1 MSKHPADMNAK
12 PDQSQPDRQMQMM
25 SSLEEMRRE
34 KWVPFTLGPLY
45 LAGQLDF
52 DVIARFVSET
62 KQDVFVT
69 HVDFNDFQLFDMP
82 DVLGHRILAMND
94 EAYAPFAE
102 YMQTVEVIDRE
113 HKRYFQV
120 ARFAAPIMD
129 PFMRFMNVTVPKP
142 EAIDV
147 WTAIGLG
154 GMIVPKTHVE
164 CLPYPIFKPGEAADL
179 SRQEFLRRLPRPATA
194 PMLVEF
200 EKKDTRPEIVH
211 RGLRL
216 LGELS

>member
-1 MSKHPADMNAK
+1 MSKHPGGMNEK
-12 PDQSQPDRQMQMM
+12 PGQTQEDRQLKMVASM
-25 SSLEEMRRE
+25 EEMRRE

-62 KQDVFVT
+62 KGDVFVS
-69 HVDFNDFQLFDMP
+69 HIDFNDFKLFDMP
-82 DVLGHRILAMND
+82 ETLGHRMLAMSD
-94 EAYAPFAE
+94 EAYHEFAE
-102 YMQTVEVIDRE
+102 YMLSVEVIDRAN
-113 HKRYFQV
+113 KRYFQV
-120 ARFAAPIMD
+120 ARFAAPIID
-129 PFMRFMNVTVPKP
+129 PFMRYLNTTVPVP
-142 EAIDV
+142 ETIDV

-164 CLPYPIFKPGEAADL
+164 TLPYPIFKPGEAEDL
-179 SRQEFLRRLPRPATA
+179 SRQDFLRRLPRPVTA

-200 EKKDTRPEIVH
+200 ERKETRPEIIQ

-216 LGELS
+216 LGEIE